1 MGSRVLLLR
10 SKRLWIWGATVTG
23 GVMLCAL
30 QPELAKTGGVF
41 GSLGRLLPAAAMLP
55 FVCALVCE
63 YVDSSLGM
71 GYGTLLTPL
80 LLLLGYQ
87 ARQVVPCVL
96 LSELTTGLS
105 AAFLHHW
112 DGNVDFVRDTV
123 ARNTALL
130 LTALSATGAVVGG
143 VIAVKLSAVWLNI
156 AIAVIVLG
164 AGSFVLL
171 AVRRKLPYHRGHMIG
186 LGLLAAF
193 NKSLSGGGYGPL
205 VTAGQVVCGVSAK
218 QAVAVTSLAESV
230 VCLVGLLT
238 YLGLRGTVD
247 WGLALVLTTG
257 AVLSVPMATLTVRAL
272 PEARMKTAV
281 GLLTVGLGI
290 AALFRFVSI

>member
-1 MGSRVLLLR
+1 MGNRALVLR
-10 SKRLWIWGATVTG
+10 SKRLWLWSATVGG
-23 GVMLCAL
+23 GVMLCAFA
-30 QPELAKTGGVF
+30 PRLAETGGVL
-41 GSLGRLLPAAAMLP
+41 GSLGRLIPAAALLP

-71 GYGTLLTPL
+71 GYGTMLTPL
-80 LLLLGYQ
+80 LLMLGFR
-87 ARQVVPCVL
+87 AHQVVPCVL
-96 LSELTTGLS
+96 LSELVTGAS
-105 AAFLHHW
+105 AAFLHHQ
-112 DGNVDFVRDTV
+112 DGNVDFVRDPV
-123 ARNTALL
+123 ARSTALL
-130 LTALSATGAVVGG
+130 LTALSTAGAVVGG
-143 VIAVKLSAVWLNI
+143 LVALSLPAAWLNI
-156 AIAVIVLG
+156 AIAMIVLG

-171 AVRRKLPYHRGHMIG
+171 AVRRKFAYHRGHMIG

-230 VCLVGLLT
+230 VCLVGLCT

-247 WGLALVLTTG
+247 WGLALVLTSG

-272 PEARMKTAV
+272 PEATMKTAV

-290 AALFRFVSI
+290 AALFRFLSI